1 MTGSIPLFFPSPGL
15 HVGGS
20 TLLPLVV
27 LLPSPE
33 FHVLF
38 HSISFPGR
46 VVRYLSFDL
55 EKGGNSGLQKGQNE
69 NKFHKQKKLG
79 QYDVISEP
87 SVHRLHLFF
96 FPLFLHIWFISRH
109 GRGLENEIDGHVLA
123 IYIMTIAVGTALT
136 MTI

>member
-96 FPLFLHIWFISRH
+96 FFPLSCIS
-109 GRGLENEIDGHVLA
+109 GSFRGMGGV
-123 IYIMTIAVGTALT
+123 
-136 MTI
+136 